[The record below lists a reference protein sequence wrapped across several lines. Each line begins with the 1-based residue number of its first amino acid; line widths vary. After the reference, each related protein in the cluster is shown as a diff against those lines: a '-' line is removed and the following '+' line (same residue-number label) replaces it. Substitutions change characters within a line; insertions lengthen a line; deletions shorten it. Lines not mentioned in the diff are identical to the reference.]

1 MKILITG
8 GAGYIGTVLVEKL
21 LAETDHS
28 IVVLDNLLYR
38 QDGIMPLLANPRVRF
53 VYGDVRN
60 FELLQKLMD
69 DADYIIP
76 LAAIT
81 GMPACNKDPKLAED
95 VNHGQLSYI
104 ANEAH
109 YEARIIFPNTNSGY
123 GVMENGAPCNEES
136 PLNPLSVYGKTKCA
150 GEKAIMQR
158 HGVVTLRLAT
168 VFGTSY
174 RFRTD
179 LLVNNFVL
187 KALTDKYVVLFESH
201 FKRNYIHVRD
211 VANAMLRI
219 IASWDTYKGNIYN
232 LGLSTANLSK
242 LELCEAIKR
251 HLPDFVIK
259 QDEFSQDLDKR
270 DYIVLNDKIEAT
282 GWRPLYSLD
291 DGIKELIA
299 AYPVLLKSHT
309 KFTNL

>member
-187 KALTDKYVVLFESH
+187 K
-201 FKRNYIHVRD
+201 
-211 VANAMLRI
+211 
-219 IASWDTYKGNIYN
+219 
-232 LGLSTANLSK
+232 

>member
-1 MKILITG
+1 
-8 GAGYIGTVLVEKL
+8 
-21 LAETDHS
+21 
-28 IVVLDNLLYR
+28 
-38 QDGIMPLLANPRVRF
+38 
-53 VYGDVRN
+53 
-60 FELLQKLMD
+60 
-69 DADYIIP
+69 
-76 LAAIT
+76 
-81 GMPACNKDPKLAED
+81 
-95 VNHGQLSYI
+95 
-104 ANEAH
+104 
-109 YEARIIFPNTNSGY
+109 
-123 GVMENGAPCNEES
+123 
-136 PLNPLSVYGKTKCA
+136 
-150 GEKAIMQR
+150 MQR

-219 IASWDTYKGNIYN
+219 IANWDIYKGNIYN